1 MRSPASEDYY
11 RGLAAKHHAYY
22 GPRGF
27 CGVRR
32 AAYW

>member
-1 MRSPASEDYY
+1 MRSPASEDYW
-11 RGLAAKHHAYY
+11 GLAAKHHAYY

-27 CGVRR
+27 CGVRW